1 MEKDILHLLKGY
13 KQFHDQHFGTEKSA
27 FSQLVE
33 RGQQPKVLMIA
44 CSDSRVD
51 PALIMNC
58 EPGELFVVRNVA
70 NLVPPYESDQAYHGT
85 SAALEFGVCVLEVR
99 HVILF
104 GHTQCGGIQSLLTS
118 PPQGYGEKSFL
129 TKWMSLATEARDKAK
144 ALPSDQTLEEK
155 VNLCGHYSLI
165 HSLENLQTFPWIK
178 QKVKE
183 GRLALHAWNFNM
195 EKGVLEE
202 YDPSQK
208 KFRTIPHAT
217 PA

>member
-1 MEKDILHLLKGY
+1 MEKDILRLLKGY
-13 KQFHDQHFGTEKSA
+13 EQFHDQHFGAQKST

-33 RGQQPKVLMIA
+33 RGQQPKILMIA

-58 EPGELFVVRNVA
+58 EQGDLFMVRNVA
-70 NLVPPYESDQAYHGT
+70 NLVPPYENDQAYHGT

-118 PPQGYGEKSFL
+118 SPQDYGEKSFL

-144 ALPSDQTLEEK
+144 ALPADQPLEEK

-165 HSLENLQTFPWIK
+165 HSLENLHTFPWIE

-195 EKGVLEE
+195 QKGILEA
-202 YDPSQK
+202 YDPAQK
-208 KFRTIPHAT
+208 RFQEIS
-217 PA
+217 PAPA